1 MNRSEAAEFV
11 DAWVKAWNAHDLGV
25 VLSHFCDDVVFS
37 SPLAAQLVA
46 GSDGVIRGKQA
57 LRQYWEEGLRR
68 IPDLRFEIERV
79 YVGVEVLVINYR
91 NQNGGLVNEVLIFDG
106 DLVKEGYGTYLGD
119 SNDPAWRG
127 PGG

>member
-57 LRQYWEEGLRR
+57 LRQ
-68 IPDLRFEIERV
+68 
-79 YVGVEVLVINYR
+79 
-91 NQNGGLVNEVLIFDG
+91 
-106 DLVKEGYGTYLGD
+106 
-119 SNDPAWRG
+119 
-127 PGG
+127 